1 MVSPRLRVGKATP
14 ARTGERV
21 VTGVLNGTDAPAV
34 ARYAGDEVT
43 MLLQTLGVIL
53 LMLWL
58 LGNVS
63 SYTLGGFIHVF
74 LVVAIVM
81 FVFRFLQGRRVA

>member
-1 MVSPRLRVGKATP
+1 
-14 ARTGERV
+14 
-21 VTGVLNGTDAPAV
+21 VLNGTDTAAV
-34 ARYAGDEVT
+34 ARYAGEEVT

-53 LMLWL
+53 LILWL